1 MHGGPNEVTES
12 STPGHEPTPDAER
25 TLGAAPTDAERTL
38 GAGPTGAERVATE
51 AELTVAAAGP
61 TSRRTPASVLAV
73 FLILL
78 IGGGALEGYA
88 MSLAASSD
96 PVGRQYTPAWAFLGA
111 ALVVT
116 AWALRARRWWGA
128 AAAIAVSIVG
138 LFAGMYG
145 VYGMLVLANG
155 VDCAADATG
164 RCPVSAESW
173 LTGVGLIA
181 VGAAAIAIIGLLSS
195 AWGWLTAT
203 GARRPA

>member
-1 MHGGPNEVTES
+1 MTES
-12 STPGHEPTPDAER
+12 RTPGHEPPSDAEQTPGAGLTPDA
-25 TLGAAPTDAERTL
+25 GPTDAEL
-38 GAGPTGAERVATE
+38 APGAGLARDAGLTTEPELTTEPVGPTG
-51 AELTVAAAGP
+51 
-61 TSRRTPASVLAV
+61 RRMPASVLAV
-73 FLILL
+73 SLILL
-78 IGGGALEGYA
+78 VGGGGLEGYA
-88 MSLAASSD
+88 LSLAASSD
-96 PVGRQYTPAWAFLGA
+96 PVGRQYSLVWALLGA

-116 AWALRARRWWGA
+116 AWALRGRRWWGA
-128 AAAIAVSIVG
+128 AAAIAVSVVG

-145 VYGMLVLANG
+145 VYGVLVLANG

-181 VGAAAIAIIGLLSS
+181 VGAASIATIGLLSG